1 MTPMKK
7 SIIVVSSLF
16 LTFIMQAQ
24 DRSQPKPGPSP
35 TINIK
40 KPETFSLPNGLK
52 VLVVENHKLPRV
64 SFSLTI
70 DNAPY
75 AEGNK
80 KGVDDLTSSLIGN
93 GSTKTSKDAFN
104 EEIDFLGANI
114 NFFSSGASASGLSK
128 YSGRILELMAEGA
141 LTPNFTQEEFDKE
154 KDKLIEGLKTQEK
167 NVSVV
172 AGRVEN
178 VLAYGKNHPSGEYL
192 TEETINNVSLA
203 DVKDNYRTYFVPEHA
218 YLVIV
223 GDVKTKDVKKM
234 VEKLFSSWVKATAP
248 RLTYS
253 NPTNVQY
260 TQINFVDMPN
270 AVQSEISLIN
280 TVNLKMSDADFFPVI
295 LANQVFGG
303 DFNSY
308 MNMNLREKH
317 GWTYGARSSV
327 GFDKNVYS
335 KFKANAQVRNA
346 VTDSSVVESLKE
358 LNRIRTEKVTD
369 EMLNSVKAG
378 YIGRFVMQVE
388 KPATV
393 ARYALNIETEG
404 LPADFYENYIKNIN
418 AVTADDIMRVANK
431 YFLADNLRIVVT
443 GKGSEVI
450 AGLEKLK
457 IPMFYFDKFG
467 NPTEKPAMKKAVPAG
482 VTVKSVID
490 GYVAAIG
497 GDKAIK
503 SVKSIAYIGSTKIP
517 QAPMP
522 LSYTAKN
529 DAKGK
534 MMVELSMQ
542 GMSIMK
548 QVVNGNTGYM
558 MQQGQ
563 KKVLEGE
570 DLAKMKE
577 SAVLFNETLLATK
590 KGVTLSGIEPMNG
603 SDAYAVVD
611 GDTTYYFDVK
621 SGLKTAEATTEDQG
635 GQKMTR
641 VTNFNDYRDVKGVKL
656 PFNTIMNV
664 GFELDIKM
672 SEVKINE
679 GVSDADF
686 Q

>member
-1 MTPMKK
+1 MKK
-7 SIIVVSSLF
+7 SIIVLSSLF
-16 LTFIMQAQ
+16 LTLIMQAQ
-24 DRSQPKPGPSP
+24 DRTQPKPGPAP
-35 TINIK
+35 KINIK

-64 SFSLTI
+64 SYNLTI
-70 DNAPY
+70 DNTPY

-93 GSTKTSKDAFN
+93 GSTKTNKDAFN
-104 EEIDFLGANI
+104 EEIDFLGASV
-114 NFFSSGASASGLSK
+114 NFYSSGASASGLSK
-128 YSGRILELMAEGA
+128 YAKRVLELMAEGA
-141 LTPNFTQEEFDKE
+141 LMPNFTQEEFDKE
-154 KDKLIEGLKTQEK
+154 KDKLIDGLKTQEK
-167 NVSVV
+167 SVPVV

-192 TEETINNVSLA
+192 SEETINNVTLA

-218 YLVIV
+218 YLVVV
-223 GDVKTKDVKKM
+223 GDVKTKDVKKL
-234 VEKLFSSWVKATAP
+234 VENLFGSWVKATAP

-260 TQINFVDMPN
+260 SQINFVDMPN
-270 AVQSEISLIN
+270 AVQSEITILN
-280 TVNLKMSDADFFPVI
+280 TVNLKMTDADYFPVI
-295 LANQVFGG
+295 LANQVYGG

-308 MNMNLREKH
+308 LNMNLREAH
-317 GWTYGARSSV
+317 GWTYGARSSI
-327 GFDKNVYS
+327 GFDKNIYS
-335 KFKANAQVRNA
+335 KFRANTQVRNA
-346 VTDSSVVESLKE
+346 VTDSAVVEALKE
-358 LNRIRTEKVTD
+358 LKRIRTEKVTD
-369 EMLNSVKAG
+369 EVLNNVKAG
-378 YIGRFVMQVE
+378 YVGKFVMQVE

-418 AVTADDIMRVANK
+418 AVTPDDVLRVANK
-431 YFLADNLRIVVT
+431 YFSADNARILVV

-450 AGLEKLK
+450 SGLERTK

-467 NPTEKPAMKKAVPAG
+467 NPTEKPAMKKPVPAG
-482 VTVKSVID
+482 VTVKTVID

-503 SVKSIAYIGSTKIP
+503 SVKSISSIGSTTIP

-522 LSYTAKN
+522 LSYSSKM
-529 DAKGK
+529 DSKGR
-534 MMVELSMQ
+534 MAVELSMA
-542 GMSIMK
+542 GMGSIMK

-570 DLAKMKE
+570 ELAKMKE
-577 SAVLFNETLLATK
+577 NAILFNETLLATK
-590 KGVTLSGIEPMNG
+590 AGVTISGIEPMNG
-603 SDAYAVVD
+603 SDSYAVVD

-621 SGLKTAEATTEDQG
+621 SGLKTAEASTDEQG

-641 VTNFNDYRDVKGVKL
+641 VTNFNDYRVVKGVKV

-672 SEVKINE
+672 SDVKINE
-679 GVSDADF
+679 GVTDADF
-686 Q
+686 L